1 MHPRQR
7 MSALTALFLGATAV
21 LVAVITSASI
31 IAIYA
36 MNVGDRWG
44 GDVIDLVNGAVTNLP
59 ETIKSLPPVVGDM
72 LDDRRTPEYAEQLA
86 VQVRLVPDER
96 GRGVQ
101 PVVSIEN
108 RGTKT
113 VTLLALRVVAMDDA
127 GNPVT
132 AWNEYAATP
141 VAIDHD
147 WRGPILPSST
157 RRLSLCGRHGVH
169 GDVTAEWEIT
179 DIRVWSESA
188 KDQ

>member
-1 MHPRQR
+1 MHPKQR
-7 MSALTALFLGATAV
+7 MSALTALFLGVTAV

-44 GDVIDLVNGAVTNLP
+44 GDVIKLVNGAVTNLP
-59 ETIKSLPPVVGDM
+59 ETIKGLPPAIGDV
-72 LDDRRTPEYAEQLA
+72 LDDRRTPEYVEQLG
-86 VQVRLVPDER
+86 VQVRLILDET
-96 GRGVQ
+96 GRTVH

-108 RGTKT
+108 RGPKM
-113 VTLLALRVVAMDDA
+113 VTLLALRIVAMDGA

-141 VAIDHD
+141 IAIDHD
-147 WRGPILPSST
+147 WRGPIMPSST
-157 RRLSLCGRHGVH
+157 RQLSLCRHHGVR

-188 KDQ
+188 EDQ